1 NRNLTG
7 SLGSKLFI
15 DSSDVQ
21 VNFDPPDHV
30 TRLEMQRLKIFVT
43 VPPTP
48 LTEAALASFNFDD
61 LNSQKIVYLYH
72 DDTTGWDQFEVVAQ
86 WDSIR
91 SLPARVH
98 VHMWAPFAS
107 MAPRVVV
114 NRELR
119 AFQDSPNPFGLEH
132 LRAEDDDTPDRGL
145 TYRVTAVQ
153 NCYVAFAD
161 NSMRRIDQF
170 TQDDIAAGRM
180 LFVHTGLSSFGSFNF
195 YVQDSSG
202 TQSQQYQFYA
212 TTQPLSII
220 MRSRLPS
227 LEAFPNLMHILSPD
241 HLLAVTNNGY
251 YARDIV
257 YRIKGNGAL
266 GRLGIVTRNPTTGA
280 MTLEA
285 TREFTQSQ
293 VNASTVAYNHSHAY
307 SLGSHAEY
315 VDRVLFDVTARG
327 APSLERQEL
336 RIVISDRHINR
347 FNQRLLLNMNPL
359 TVLEGG
365 NVSLTVRN
373 IDGASFARLMPTN
386 VLLFVITEL
395 PKYGIFTFSGN
406 NISIGDTF
414 VRDDLVKA
422 NLVYY
427 HDGSDTEVDELGFY
441 VREQTD
447 SQLTPQS
454 MAKQPAVLRIQVT
467 PVNDQIFKVD
477 RMNSVVKVLR
487 GRFVKIGPDQ
497 LSVIDQDSQSEQ
509 IVYRVRRSPTFGQL
523 RINSRACLSF
533 PRAPEEPTC
542 EFSQADVNAGQV
554 VYLHLGNNG
563 SLDSFYFCVS
573 DSFSQPEHK
582 PFCQTFEIHVSPVSI
597 TFLSTHDLLIRQGYN
612 SATLTPVQLNASCND
627 PQDPIWYT
635 VTRTPE
641 YGQLYRDKLG
651 VFNFSQADVDKGL
664 IRYQLTRFVSSLD
677 SMQFSVVTK
686 SRSAVLPDRQLV
698 IRVRAGVSVSPVIL
712 HECPGEMQTSR
723 LTRNHIDDRELKNK
737 LRYEAPTRYRIVKQ
751 AVNALISPASFTQ
764 SDIDAG
770 AVQAVGL
777 VGQRG
782 RFLTPGVAAAEI
794 EVTTPL
800 ANVAPGAFNLTVRL
814 VLCQGQNASE
824 ARGKEFTN
832 SEDDAARVLG
842 LSRTNFVT
850 L

>member
-1 NRNLTG
+1 PGARAHVGPVRLDGAACSCQSRNCEL
-7 SLGSKLFI
+7 SR
-15 DSSDVQ
+15 
-21 VNFDPPDHV
+21 
-30 TRLEMQRLKIFVT
+30 TRR
-43 VPPTP
+43 
-48 LTEAALASFNFDD
+48 
-61 LNSQKIVYLYH
+61 
-72 DDTTGWDQFEVVAQ
+72 
-86 WDSIR
+86 IR
-91 SLPARVH
+91 SAWSISALKTTTHP
-98 VHMWAPFAS
+98 
-107 MAPRVVV
+107 
-114 NRELR
+114 
-119 AFQDSPNPFGLEH
+119 
-132 LRAEDDDTPDRGL
+132 TGL

-180 LFVHTGLSSFGSFNF
+180 LFVHTAFGSFNF

-202 TQSQQYQFYA
+202 RQSQQYQFYA

-266 GRLGIVTRNPTTGA
+266 GRLGIVTRNPTGA

-285 TREFTQSQ
+285 TREFTQ
-293 VNASTVAYNHSHAY
+293 
-307 SLGSHAEY
+307 
-315 VDRVLFDVTARG
+315 
-327 APSLERQEL
+327 
-336 RIVISDRHINR
+336 
-347 FNQRLLLNMNPL
+347 
-359 TVLEGG
+359 
-365 NVSLTVRN
+365 
-373 IDGASFARLMPTN
+373 
-386 VLLFVITEL
+386 
-395 PKYGIFTFSGN
+395 
-406 NISIGDTF
+406 
-414 VRDDLVKA
+414 
-422 NLVYY
+422 
-427 HDGSDTEVDELGFY
+427 
-441 VREQTD
+441 
-447 SQLTPQS
+447 
-454 MAKQPAVLRIQVT
+454 
-467 PVNDQIFKVD
+467 
-477 RMNSVVKVLR
+477 
-487 GRFVKIGPDQ
+487 
-497 LSVIDQDSQSEQ
+497 SQSEQ

-523 RINSRACLSF
+523 RINSRACLPF

-582 PFCQTFEIHVSPVSI
+582 PFCQTFEIHVSPRNFNPCPAKRVLQRS
-597 TFLSTHDLLIRQGYN
+597 SRPDLVY
-612 SATLTPVQLNASCND
+612 SD
-627 PQDPIWYT
+627 
-635 VTRTPE
+635 TRTPE

-698 IRVRAGVSVSPVIL
+698 IRVRAGISVSPVIL

-777 VGQRG
+777 VARA
-782 RFLTPGVAAAEI
+782 LSNTGVAAAKI

-850 L
+850 LVLVCGVVLLAAVLLVLVRVIPQRLAKAAAANGRCQADSQVVEKPDTSQLYGSGSNGGSCNGGATLSSSSSRMQALPIVPNPYSSQSRSSGYYDTRSLASNHSHNASYRSIPGAKSASISNLSPGQQHLQAQLTPPPTTPPPRATCADNFYSHASRGIRPASESGEPEPAGQFTTSRRRSFKQVIVTVSRKSPSIETIALTATAL

>member
-1 NRNLTG
+1 
-7 SLGSKLFI
+7 
-15 DSSDVQ
+15 
-21 VNFDPPDHV
+21 
-30 TRLEMQRLKIFVT
+30 
-43 VPPTP
+43 
-48 LTEAALASFNFDD
+48 
-61 LNSQKIVYLYH
+61 
-72 DDTTGWDQFEVVAQ
+72 
-86 WDSIR
+86 
-91 SLPARVH
+91 
-98 VHMWAPFAS
+98 
-107 MAPRVVV
+107 
-114 NRELR
+114 
-119 AFQDSPNPFGLEH
+119 
-132 LRAEDDDTPDRGL
+132 
-145 TYRVTAVQ
+145 
-153 NCYVAFAD
+153 
-161 NSMRRIDQF
+161 
-170 TQDDIAAGRM
+170 
-180 LFVHTGLSSFGSFNF
+180 
-195 YVQDSSG
+195 
-202 TQSQQYQFYA
+202 
-212 TTQPLSII
+212 
-220 MRSRLPS
+220 
-227 LEAFPNLMHILSPD
+227 
-241 HLLAVTNNGY
+241 
-251 YARDIV
+251 
-257 YRIKGNGAL
+257 
-266 GRLGIVTRNPTTGA
+266 
-280 MTLEA
+280 
-285 TREFTQSQ
+285 
-293 VNASTVAYNHSHAY
+293 
-307 SLGSHAEY
+307 LGSHAEY

-677 SMQFSVVTK
+677 SMQQISL
-686 SRSAVLPDRQLV
+686 SCQLV
-698 IRVRAGVSVSPVIL
+698 ESERGQRLP
-712 HECPGEMQTSR
+712 CDTSR
-723 LTRNHIDDRELKNK
+723 VPG
-737 LRYEAPTRYRIVKQ
+737 YEAPTRYRIVKQ

-777 VGQRG
+777 V
-782 RFLTPGVAAAEI
+782 AEI

-850 L
+850 LVLVCGVVLLAAVLLVLVRVIPQRLAKAAAANGRRQADSQVVEKPDTSQLYGSGSNGGSCNGGATLSSSSSRMQALPIVPESILKPKPLVSVASAGYYDTRSLASNHSHNASYRSIPGAKSASISNLSPGQQHLQAQLTPPPPPPPPPPPVQTISTATRHVAFDPHPRVENLSPPASLRQAGGGRSSKSSSPFRDNRFEGMSTRRLGCRPDLLVDWTNLRVQCMFMYWLRAYLGIRWV